1 MNKNFTRFR
10 LRSVAALVA
19 GALAATAAWA
29 VEPFTVRDIRVE
41 GLQRVEP
48 GTIFASLPLRVGDTY
63 NDERGSAAIRA
74 LFDLGLFKDVRLD
87 VTGNVL
93 VVIVEERPT
102 VADVDFVG
110 TKEFEKAALQKA
122 LRDIGLADGR
132 PYDKAL
138 ADRAEQELKRQYV
151 SRSLYNAQIVTTVTP
166 IERNRVNL
174 TFTVTEGDSARIRE
188 VRLAGN
194 KAFSESTL
202 LSLFDQDSGGF
213 MSWYTK
219 SNQYSRAKLNAD
231 LETLRSYYI
240 TRGYLEFR
248 IDSTQVAISP
258 DRQDLAVT
266 VNITEGEKFVV
277 AGVKLDGNYL
287 GRDDEFK
294 SLVTIK
300 PGEAYNGEH
309 VTETTKAFT
318 DYFGS
323 FGYAFARV
331 KAEPEIDRVNNRVT
345 LTLQAEPSRRVYV
358 RRVVVGG
365 NSRTRDEV
373 IRREFRQY
381 EASWYDGD
389 KIKLSRDRVD
399 RLGFFTEVS
408 VDTQEVPGSPD
419 QVDVTI
425 NVAEKPTGSLQLG
438 AGFSSAEKVSV
449 TFGIT
454 QENVFGSGNF
464 LGVQV
469 NTSKYNRTISLTTTD
484 PYFTKDGISRS
495 LSIYHQTTR
504 PYYNV
509 DGDYSLVNE
518 GGNIR
523 FGVPFSESDTVFFG
537 AGVERYR
544 FNPGAGIPY
553 RPDPF
558 NPFSIAFLQPT
569 PNSYREYFGCS
580 SVETGT
586 LTCTNDNVWGV
597 PLTIGWSRD
606 GRDSALVPT
615 RGSLQR
621 ANLEVGV
628 GGDMKYL
635 KSSYQYQQFFPITRQ
650 YTFAI
655 NSEVGYAKAFG
666 GKPYPIFKNFYAG
679 GLGSIRGFEQNSLGP
694 RDIPL
699 FGQTE
704 GAAIGGTKK
713 AIFNAELST
722 PFPGAGND
730 RTLRL
735 YGFFDVGNVFGER
748 GAAMTDMQWK
758 AQQRLRASVGLGI
771 SWISPL
777 GPLRLA
783 YAFPIRSQK
792 EDLPNGIAKDRIQR
806 VQFQIGTSF

>member
-1 MNKNFTRFR
+1 MNKNFSRFR
-10 LRSVAALVA
+10 LRSVVA
-19 GALAATAAWA
+19 VVASALAATAAWA

-41 GLQRVEP
+41 GLQRVEA

-63 NDERGSAAIRA
+63 SDERGSAAIRA
-74 LFDLGLFKDVRLD
+74 LFDLGLFKDVRID
-87 VTGNVL
+87 VNGNVL

-102 VADVDFVG
+102 IADVDFVG
-110 TKEFEKAALQKA
+110 TKEFDKAALQKA
-122 LRDIGLADGR
+122 LREVGLADGR

-151 SRSLYNAQIVTTVTP
+151 SRSLYNAQVVTTVTP

-174 TFTVTEGDSARIRE
+174 TFTVTEGESARIRE
-188 VRLAGN
+188 VRVVGN

-219 SNQYSRAKLNAD
+219 SNQYSRTKLNAD

-258 DRQDLAVT
+258 DRKDLTVT

-277 AGVKLDGNYL
+277 SSVKLDGNYL

-294 SLVTIK
+294 SLITIK
-300 PGEAYNGEH
+300 PGEPYNGEQ
-309 VTETTKAFT
+309 VTETTKAFN
-318 DYFGS
+318 DYFGT

-331 KAEPEIDRVNNRVT
+331 QARPEIDRVNNRVA

-358 RRVVVGG
+358 RRVSVGG
-365 NSRTRDEV
+365 NNKTRDEV

-399 RLGFFTEVS
+399 RLGFFTEVN

-419 QVDVTI
+419 QVDLTVS
-425 NVAEKPTGSLQLG
+425 VVEKPTGSLQLG
-438 AGFSSAEKVSV
+438 AGYSSAEKVAL
-449 TFGIT
+449 TFGIS

-469 NTSKYNRTISLTTTD
+469 NTSKYNRTLSLTATD
-484 PYFTKDGISRS
+484 PYFTADGISRTF
-495 LSIYHQTTR
+495 SIYHTTTR
-504 PYYNV
+504 PYQTST
-509 DGDYSLVNE
+509 DGDYKLVNQ
-518 GGNIR
+518 GASIR
-523 FGVPFSESDTVFFG
+523 FGVPFSEVDTVFFG
-537 AGVERYR
+537 IGLERY
-544 FNPGAGIPY
+544 
-553 RPDPF
+553 
-558 NPFSIAFLQPT
+558 AFD
-569 PNSYREYFGCS
+569 PNSSTAFSGLYTPPSYLNYFGCQKDA
-580 SVETGT
+580 TG
-586 LTCTNDNVWGV
+586 LLVVNCSQKSVWGV
-597 PLTIGWSRD
+597 PLSVGWGRD
-606 GRDSALVPT
+606 SRDSALIPT
-615 RGSLQR
+615 TGRLQR
-621 ANLEVGV
+621 ANLEVGAA
-628 GGDMKYL
+628 GDMKYV
-635 KSSYQYQQFFPITRQ
+635 KTNYQYQQFFAINKQ
-650 YTFAI
+650 YTFSI
-655 NSEVGYAKAFG
+655 NGEVGYAKAFG
-666 GKPYPIFKNFYAG
+666 NKVYPIFKNFYAG
-679 GLGSIRGFEQNSLGP
+679 GLGSVRGFEQNSLGP
-694 RDIPL
+694 RDAPL
-699 FGQTE
+699 FLQSE

-735 YGFFDVGNVFGER
+735 YGFFDIGNVFGTR
-748 GAAMTDMQWK
+748 APGVTDEQWSAEK
-758 AQQRLRASVGLGI
+758 KLRASVGLGI

-783 YAFPIRSQK
+783 YAFPVRSQK
-792 EDLPNGIAKDRIQR
+792 EVGQPFTAGYIPKDRIQR
-806 VQFQIGTSF
+806 LQFQIGTSF